1 MIHFAQ
7 ALIKAAWS
15 DALRRM
21 GTTAF
26 AVGAS
31 LLPWIYS
38 LAYNLASGGFRVAR
52 ANWTG
57 GLIWTV
63 FVWLALLA
71 YSLCRH
77 FRPVRREHCRVFRV
91 LAVNQDQHTDPDRIA
106 IWCLLQFCKNLGP
119 LDLIV
124 RVTTLLAAG
133 RTTRV
138 VHTEKL
144 GYPSRDQTK
153 RLPLGSLRIARPHRP
168 AYHSIWGSE
177 VGTEDLKEG
186 QVAIL
191 TDTRNVI
198 EISVGKQIHRIYVEF
213 VTPPPGALSAAM
225 YMTDE
230 DHSPWILKL

>member
-1 MIHFAQ
+1 MLHFAR
-7 ALIKAAWS
+7 ALTKAALS
-15 DALRRM
+15 DALSRM

-26 AVGAS
+26 AAGAS
-31 LLPWIYS
+31 LLPWISS
-38 LAYNLASGGFRVAR
+38 LAYNLASGGFQAAK

-63 FVWLALLA
+63 CVWLALLA
-71 YSLCRH
+71 YSLCWH
-77 FRPVRREHCRVFRV
+77 CRPVRREYSRVFRV
-91 LAVNQDQHTDPDRIA
+91 LAFNQDQHTDPDRIA
-106 IWCLLQFCKNLGP
+106 IWCLLQFCKDLGP

-144 GYPSRDQTK
+144 GSPSRDQTK

-177 VGTEDLKEG
+177 VGTEDLKQG

-191 TDTRNVI
+191 TDSRNVI
-198 EISVGKQIHRIYVEF
+198 EISVGPQTYRIYVEF